1 MGFQPSGLFGFL
13 EIDFKGEADTGRL
26 TLNHVFST
34 PINQVFCLDMGVDA
48 TLNFEMT
55 LEIDGVDGLRDVDL
69 LVEDRHHEL
78 VVVLHHRALSSM
90 KAMGLGPTKAKAHA
104 QRPLLGGVVKT
115 VR

>member
-48 TLNFEMT
+48 TLNFIT
-55 LEIDGVDGLRDVDL
+55 LAEDSSGDDLGTEVDL
-69 LVEDRHHEL
+69 LLTWACTDATSMEIGYASFSSDADEGADEDFFY
-78 VVVLHHRALSSM
+78 
-90 KAMGLGPTKAKAHA
+90 LGT
-104 QRPLLGGVVKT
+104 GWSF
-115 VR
+115 